1 MIKVAPSI
9 LSADFSKLGEEIIK
23 IDQAGADMIHID
35 VMDGHFVPNLTL
47 GAPIVKA
54 LRTVTKLPFDVHL
67 MINNPENLIDD
78 FIAAGADIITIHI
91 EAANHLHRLVQKVK
105 SSGVKVAV
113 SLNPATPLNTL
124 EEILPELDMVLLMS
138 VNPGFGGQKYI
149 PYCGEKVRELR
160 KMITEKN
167 LDVDIQVD
175 GGVKASNIAAIAEC
189 GANIFVCGSAVFE
202 GDIQKNV
209 KEILEQMNK

>member
-138 VNPGFGGQKYI
+138 VNPGFGGQSFILATLNKI
-149 PYCGEKVRELR
+149 ARLQE
-160 KMITEKN
+160 MIDAKK
-167 LDVDIQVD
+167 LKIDIQVD
-175 GGVKASNIAAIAEC
+175 GGINLETAPKVIKH
-189 GANIFVCGSAVFE
+189 GANILVAGSAVY
-202 GDIQKNV
+202 GSNDIKGTIAQLK
-209 KEILEQMNK
+209 QQ

>member
-138 VNPGFGGQKYI
+138 VNPGFGGQSFI
-149 PYCGEKVRELR
+149 PATLNKIARLKE
-160 KMITEKN
+160 MIDAKK
-167 LDVDIQVD
+167 LKIDIQVD
-175 GGVKASNIAAIAEC
+175 GGINLETAPAVIKH
-189 GANIFVCGSAVFE
+189 GANILVAGSAVY
-202 GDIQKNV
+202 GSKDIKGTIAQLK
-209 KEILEQMNK
+209 QQ

>member
-138 VNPGFGGQKYI
+138 VNPGFGGQSFI
-149 PYCGEKVRELR
+149 PNALVKIKKLKQLLQERGLEHIE
-160 KMITEKN
+160 IE
-167 LDVDIQVD
+167 ID
-175 GGVKASNIAAIAEC
+175 GGVKLSNIQEVAEAGADIIVSGSGIFNGKPKETIAEMKKL
-189 GANIFVCGSAVFE
+189 I
-202 GDIQKNV
+202 D
-209 KEILEQMNK
+209 

>member
-138 VNPGFGGQKYI
+138 VNPGFGGQSFI
-149 PYCGEKVRELR
+149 PATLNKIARLKE
-160 KMITEKN
+160 MIDAKK
-167 LDVDIQVD
+167 LKIDIQVD
-175 GGVKASNIAAIAEC
+175 GGINLETAPKVIKH
-189 GANIFVCGSAVFE
+189 GANILVAGSAVYASN
-202 GDIQKNV
+202 DIKGTIAQLK
-209 KEILEQMNK
+209 QQ

>member
-138 VNPGFGGQKYI
+138 VNPGFGGQSFI
-149 PYCGEKVRELR
+149 PATLNKIARLKE
-160 KMITEKN
+160 MIDAKK
-167 LDVDIQVD
+167 LKIDIQVD
-175 GGVKASNIAAIAEC
+175 GGINLETAPKVIKH
-189 GANIFVCGSAVFE
+189 GANILVAGPAVYGSN
-202 GDIQKNV
+202 DIKGTIAQLK
-209 KEILEQMNK
+209 QQ

>member
-67 MINNPENLIDD
+67 MINNPETLIDD

-138 VNPGFGGQKYI
+138 VNPGFGGQSFI
-149 PYCGEKVRELR
+149 PATLNKIARLKE
-160 KMITEKN
+160 MIDAKK
-167 LDVDIQVD
+167 LKIDIQVD
-175 GGVKASNIAAIAEC
+175 GGINLETAPAVIKH
-189 GANIFVCGSAVFE
+189 GANILVAGSAVY
-202 GDIQKNV
+202 GSKDIKGTIAQLK
-209 KEILEQMNK
+209 QQ

>member
-9 LSADFSKLGEEIIK
+9 LSADFSKLGEEIMK

-138 VNPGFGGQKYI
+138 VNPGFGGQSFI
-149 PYCGEKVRELR
+149 PATLNKIARLKE
-160 KMITEKN
+160 MIDAKK
-167 LDVDIQVD
+167 LKIDIQVD
-175 GGVKASNIAAIAEC
+175 GGINLETAPKVIKH
-189 GANIFVCGSAVFE
+189 GANILVAGSAVY
-202 GDIQKNV
+202 GSNDIKGTIAQLK
-209 KEILEQMNK
+209 QQ

>member
-138 VNPGFGGQKYI
+138 VNPGFGGQSFI
-149 PYCGEKVRELR
+149 PATLNKIARLKE
-160 KMITEKN
+160 MIDAKK
-167 LDVDIQVD
+167 LKIDIQVD
-175 GGVKASNIAAIAEC
+175 GGINLETAPKVIKH
-189 GANIFVCGSAVFE
+189 GANILVAGSAVY
-202 GDIQKNV
+202 GSNDIQGTIAQLK
-209 KEILEQMNK
+209 QQ

>member
-138 VNPGFGGQKYI
+138 VNPGFGGQSFI
-149 PYCGEKVRELR
+149 PATLNKIARLKE
-160 KMITEKN
+160 MIDAKK
-167 LDVDIQVD
+167 LKIDIQVD
-175 GGVKASNIAAIAEC
+175 GGINLETAPAVIKH
-189 GANIFVCGSAVFE
+189 GANILVAGSAVY
-202 GDIQKNV
+202 GSNDIKGTIAQLK
-209 KEILEQMNK
+209 QQ

>member
-1 MIKVAPSI
+1 MVKIAPSL
-9 LSADFSKLGEEIIK
+9 LSADFSNLAEEVKSIE
-23 IDQAGADMIHID
+23 QAGADWLHLDI
-35 VMDGHFVPNLTL
+35 MDGHFVPNLTL

-138 VNPGFGGQKYI
+138 VNPGFGGQSFI
-149 PYCGEKVRELR
+149 PATLNKIARLKE
-160 KMITEKN
+160 MIDAKK
-167 LDVDIQVD
+167 LKIDIQVD
-175 GGVKASNIAAIAEC
+175 GGINLETAPKVIKH
-189 GANIFVCGSAVFE
+189 GANILVAGSAVY
-202 GDIQKNV
+202 GSNDIKGTIAQLK
-209 KEILEQMNK
+209 QQ

>member
-138 VNPGFGGQKYI
+138 VNPGFGGQSFI
-149 PYCGEKVRELR
+149 PATLNK
-160 KMITEKN
+160 
-167 LDVDIQVD
+167 
-175 GGVKASNIAAIAEC
+175 IARL
-189 GANIFVCGSAVFE
+189 
-202 GDIQKNV
+202 K
-209 KEILEQMNK
+209 

>member
-138 VNPGFGGQKYI
+138 VNPGFGGQSFI
-149 PYCGEKVRELR
+149 PATLNKIARLKE
-160 KMITEKN
+160 MIDAKK
-167 LDVDIQVD
+167 LKIDIQVD
-175 GGVKASNIAAIAEC
+175 GGINLETAPKAIKH
-189 GANIFVCGSAVFE
+189 GANILVAGSAVY
-202 GDIQKNV
+202 GSNDIKGTIAQLK
-209 KEILEQMNK
+209 QQ

>member
-1 MIKVAPSI
+1 
-9 LSADFSKLGEEIIK
+9 
-23 IDQAGADMIHID
+23 
-35 VMDGHFVPNLTL
+35 
-47 GAPIVKA
+47 
-54 LRTVTKLPFDVHL
+54 

-138 VNPGFGGQKYI
+138 VNPGFGGQSFI
-149 PYCGEKVRELR
+149 PATLNKIARLKE
-160 KMITEKN
+160 MIDAKK
-167 LDVDIQVD
+167 LKIDIQVD
-175 GGVKASNIAAIAEC
+175 GGINLETAPKVIKH
-189 GANIFVCGSAVFE
+189 GANILVAGSAVY
-202 GDIQKNV
+202 GSNDIKGTIAQLK
-209 KEILEQMNK
+209 QQ

>member
-113 SLNPATPLNTL
+113 SLNPTTPLNTL

-138 VNPGFGGQKYI
+138 VNPGFGGQSFI
-149 PYCGEKVRELR
+149 PATLNKIARLKE
-160 KMITEKN
+160 MIDAKK
-167 LDVDIQVD
+167 LKIDIQVD
-175 GGVKASNIAAIAEC
+175 GGINLETAPKVIKH
-189 GANIFVCGSAVFE
+189 GANILVAGSAVY
-202 GDIQKNV
+202 GSNDIKGTIAQLK
-209 KEILEQMNK
+209 QQ

>member
-9 LSADFSKLGEEIIK
+9 LSADFSKLGEEIMK

-138 VNPGFGGQKYI
+138 VNPGFGGQSFI
-149 PYCGEKVRELR
+149 PATLNKIARLKE
-160 KMITEKN
+160 MIDAKK
-167 LDVDIQVD
+167 LKIDIQVD
-175 GGVKASNIAAIAEC
+175 GGINLETAPKVIKH
-189 GANIFVCGSAVFE
+189 GANILVAGSAVY
-202 GDIQKNV
+202 GSKDIKGTIAQLK
-209 KEILEQMNK
+209 QQ

>member
-113 SLNPATPLNTL
+113 SINPATPLNTL

-138 VNPGFGGQKYI
+138 VNPGFGGQSFI
-149 PYCGEKVRELR
+149 PATLNKIARLKE
-160 KMITEKN
+160 MIDAKK
-167 LDVDIQVD
+167 LKIDIQVD
-175 GGVKASNIAAIAEC
+175 GGINLETAPKVIKH
-189 GANIFVCGSAVFE
+189 GANILVAGSAVY
-202 GDIQKNV
+202 GSNDIKGTIAQLK
-209 KEILEQMNK
+209 QQ

>member
-124 EEILPELDMVLLMS
+124 EEILQEIDMVLLMS
-138 VNPGFGGQKYI
+138 VNPGFGGQSFI
-149 PYCGEKVRELR
+149 PATLNKIARLKE
-160 KMITEKN
+160 MIDAKK
-167 LDVDIQVD
+167 LKIDIQVD
-175 GGVKASNIAAIAEC
+175 GGINLETAPKVIKH
-189 GANIFVCGSAVFE
+189 GANILVAGSAVY
-202 GDIQKNV
+202 GSNDIKGTIAQLK
-209 KEILEQMNK
+209 QQ